1 MADRK
6 RDLALFNLA
15 IDSKL
20 LGCDVVALRV
30 DDVAPSGY
38 ASDRATIRQKK
49 TDRPV
54 RFVEL
59 TDQTRLAIDEYLSGP
74 AGRRGKRGTR
84 CRGTGSVTLVTYRSS
99 EGGART
105 SEMAE
110 VSQASSPSFRTNHI
124 RRLLRALPWGFPLA
138 RGSRKYQEKPRRR
151 HFAFELGRR
160 TRRHASLHSA
170 LIKPA
175 EWKTGA
181 RCCHPSN
188 RSALC
193 PSEGGIGLVTS
204 YDQ

>member
-84 CRGTGSVTLVTYRSS
+84 CRGQAASPLSRTDQVKAGRGRARWRRCRKRHLPRSERITLALSSCASVGVSAGERVS
-99 EGGART
+99 EIPRKAQEEAFRFRAGKT
-105 SEMAE
+105 D
-110 VSQASSPSFRTNHI
+110 QASCIPSF
-124 RRLLRALPWGFPLA
+124 
-138 RGSRKYQEKPRRR
+138 
-151 HFAFELGRR
+151 
-160 TRRHASLHSA
+160 SA
-170 LIKPA
+170 
-175 EWKTGA
+175 
-181 RCCHPSN
+181 
-188 RSALC
+188 
-193 PSEGGIGLVTS
+193 
-204 YDQ
+204 DQAG